1 MTPTAAMPYLPH
13 RILTYLRRDGLTLSR
28 AVENWRGLT
37 AEQRATLHRLVP
49 APNPFKENQ

>member
-1 MTPTAAMPYLPH
+1 MPYLPH